1 MISPSPTQSLIEG
14 YFSMLTGL
22 LERIDSAEV
31 ERIVDALVQAWQNGN
46 NVLLM
51 GNGGSSSSV
60 SHIVADLQK
69 NIQLETGRPMKTI
82 CLSDCTPLLSAWAND
97 SAWDNVFAPQI
108 RCWAGPGDV
117 VIGVSGSGNSMNVIN
132 GVEAA
137 NGLGATTFGLAG
149 YSGGKLKNTAQ
160 HCIVVESDNM
170 QRIEDVHMAL
180 LHAIFLAV
188 MDRAVHERSAFS
200 PVEA

>member
-1 MISPSPTQSLIEG
+1 MIAQSSTQSLIEG
-14 YFSMLTGL
+14 YFTLLTDL
-22 LERIDSAEV
+22 MDRIDSSEV
-31 ERIVDALVQAWQNGN
+31 ERIVDALVLAWQNGN
-46 NVLLM
+46 KVLLM

-69 NIQLETGRPMKTI
+69 NIQLETGRALKTL
-82 CLSDCTPLLSAWAND
+82 CLTDCTPLLVAWAND
-97 SAWDNVFAPQI
+97 TAWANVFAPQVE
-108 RCWAGPGDV
+108 CWAGPGDV

-132 GVEAA
+132 GIEAA
-137 NGLGATTFGLAG
+137 NTAGATTFGLAG
-149 YSGGKLKNTAQ
+149 YSGGKLKSAAQ

-188 MDRAVHERSAFS
+188 LERAANMKAVPGPAG
-200 PVEA
+200 A